1 MPTQSLGKFERVLR
15 VGEGRRLK
23 RLREQAAYMGTLE
36 PEFEALSDDELRGKT
51 VEFRQ
56 RLENGETLEDLI
68 FEAYAAV
75 REAFRRTI
83 GVRLFDVQL
92 MGGIVLHEGDIA
104 EMKTGEG
111 KTFVAVQPL
120 YLNGL
125 AGRGVHLVTVNDYLA
140 KRDAEWTRP
149 VYEALGTTV
158 GSIQNL
164 MPFAERRIA
173 YGCDV
178 TYGTNSEFGFDYLRD
193 NMAVSLDG
201 VVQRSHSFAIVDEV
215 DSILVDEA
223 RTPLIISGEPET
235 AASTYYQ
242 FARVVKE
249 LEGAPAT
256 RKSAKGEDETE
267 LSGADFLYDEK
278 FKTVSPAQVTI
289 EKVERALG
297 IDNLYDPRNVIL
309 VNHLIQSLKAQSL
322 YKRDVDYVVQ
332 DGEVKIVDEFTGRI
346 MEGRRWSEGL
356 HQAIEA
362 KEGVR
367 IREENVTLATITL
380 QNYFR
385 LYEKLAGMTGTAKT
399 EEKEFVEIY
408 DLHVVEIPTNE
419 PIARLDQNDFI
430 FKTPDAKFAAVL
442 EDIVERNEA
451 GQPVLVGTI
460 AVETSEYLSE
470 LLMRRGIEHNV
481 LNAKEHEREGE
492 IIKDAGQP
500 GAVTIA
506 TNMAGRGVDIKLG
519 DGVRELGGL
528 YVLGTE
534 RHEARRIDNQLRG
547 RSGRQGDPGET
558 RFYLSGQD
566 DLVRLFAGDRIYN
579 IMNRFKIPDDQAMEA
594 KILSNQIENAQKK
607 VEEQNFVA
615 RKNVLKY
622 DDVMNTQRMV
632 IYEQRRRVLEG
643 EDLSDEVKG
652 WITETVE
659 DAVRQLT
666 DAEFAEDWDLEGIV
680 TSMESLYGTD
690 ITVDE
695 LREEIDATDRE
706 ALVEEFV
713 EDALEAYADR
723 ERALGPEL
731 AREVERYV
739 ILQTVD
745 QRWREHLETMDYL
758 REGVH
763 LRAFAQK
770 DPLVEYRGEGHAM
783 FEELGGTIRQEVVF
797 TLFHVAVQVE
807 EPALEPMQAPSGSL
821 HYEHETSAGADV
833 IAAAG
838 AGGRRDRARRST
850 DAVRLVRAGACGER
864 AQGHRAQRPVLVR
877 QRQEVQEVPW
887 RLTRL
892 GSRIP
897 PGGQSPP
904 PGCADAAGGGMRR
917 PRALSVRPVLS
928 CGPRPRLPCQ
938 RRPRRARNL
947 SRAASL
953 GRLAVLVP
961 LCLALSACLGLGED
975 NGPPPDPFEPD
986 VVAARES
993 ASARADDA
1001 LAEVVAALGGR
1012 VVGRASDDACYQGQ
1026 NNYKVHEGYD
1036 HRCTLRRAAAVV
1048 FDGDFR
1054 RRIARFD
1061 RRLFGV
1067 GWGCYRTPCP
1077 ETLSGNVEEYWD
1089 LRAAEYGS
1097 QRFPIS
1103 SLPTTTYE
1111 RGDQYL
1117 DVRYGGADGTGRFW
1131 LEDLHRRKRGGVF
1144 ESYRRQVPLDVDRV
1158 LARAEGS
1165 DYVVGIAIE
1174 TDYLEDT
1181 DFG

>member
-1 MPTQSLGKFERVLR
+1 MSTTSFGKFERVLR

-23 RLREQAAYMGTLE
+23 RLAEQAAYIGTLE
-36 PEFEALSDDELRGKT
+36 PDFEKLTGDELRGKT
-51 VEFRQ
+51 VEFKE

-104 EMKTGEG
+104 EAKTGEG
-111 KTFVAVQPL
+111 KTFVAVQAL

-125 AGRGVHLVTVNDYLA
+125 TGGGVHLVTVNDYLA

-149 VYEALGTTV
+149 VYEMLGSSV
-158 GSIQNL
+158 GFIQNL
-164 MPFAERRIA
+164 MPFTERREA

-193 NMAVSLDG
+193 NMAVSLDNA
-201 VVQRSHSFAIVDEV
+201 VQRSHSYAIVDEV

-235 AASTYYQ
+235 AAETYYQ
-242 FARVVKE
+242 FARVAKG
-249 LEGAPAT
+249 LEGQPAT
-256 RKSAKGEDETE
+256 RKTAKGLDETE

-278 FKTVSPAQVTI
+278 FKTVSPAQATI

-309 VNHLIQSLKAQSL
+309 VNHLMQALKAQSL

-332 DGEVKIVDEFTGRI
+332 EGEVKIVDEFTGRI

-367 IREENVTLATITL
+367 IREENVTLASITI

-408 DLHVVEIPTNE
+408 NLHVVEIPTNR
-419 PIARLDQNDFI
+419 PVARLDENDFI
-430 FKTPDAKFAAVL
+430 FKTPEAKFAAVL
-442 EDIVERNEA
+442 EDIVERHEV

-460 AVETSEYLSE
+460 AVETSEYLSQ
-470 LLMRRGIEHNV
+470 LLTRKGIPHNV

-492 IIKDAGQP
+492 IIKDAGQS

-519 DGVRELGGL
+519 EGVVELGGL

-594 KILSNQIENAQKK
+594 SILSKQIENAQKK

-643 EDLSDEVKG
+643 EDLSEEVRE
-652 WITETVE
+652 WIRDVVE
-659 DAVRQLT
+659 AGVRNAT
-666 DAEFAEDWDLEGIV
+666 DAEFAEDWDMDGLV
-680 TSMESLYGTD
+680 TSMQSLYGTD
-690 ITVDE
+690 ITAEE
-695 LREEIDATDRE
+695 LREEIDVTNRDE
-706 ALVEEFV
+706 LVEEFV
-713 EDALEAYADR
+713 DDALETYEER
-723 ERALGPEL
+723 EQSLGVEL

-745 QRWREHLETMDYL
+745 QRWREHLEAMDYL

-770 DPLVEYRGEGHAM
+770 DPLVEYRGEGHVM
-783 FEELGGTIRQEVVF
+783 FEELGQTIREEVVF
-797 TLFHVAVQVE
+797 TLFHVTVQLE
-807 EPALEPMQAPSGSL
+807 EPALQPMQARESSL
-821 HYEHETSAGADV
+821 SYQHETSAGAEV

-838 AGGRRDRARRST
+838 
-850 DAVRLVRAGACGER
+850 GA
-864 AQGHRAQRPVLVR
+864 A
-877 QRQEVQEVPW
+877 
-887 RLTRL
+887 T
-892 GSRIP
+892 
-897 PGGQSPP
+897 
-904 PGCADAAGGGMRR
+904 
-917 PRALSVRPVLS
+917 
-928 CGPRPRLPCQ
+928 
-938 RRPRRARNL
+938 
-947 SRAASL
+947 
-953 GRLAVLVP
+953 
-961 LCLALSACLGLGED
+961 
-975 NGPPPDPFEPD
+975 
-986 VVAARES
+986 
-993 ASARADDA
+993 A
-1001 LAEVVAALGGR
+1001 LAAPPAPSDGSGTFAQAPAVNEHKDIGR
-1012 VVGRASDDACYQGQ
+1012 NDPCWCGSGKK
-1026 NNYKVHEGYD
+1026 YK
-1036 HRCTLRRAAAVV
+1036 RCH
-1048 FDGDFR
+1048 
-1054 RRIARFD
+1054 
-1061 RRLFGV
+1061 
-1067 GWGCYRTPCP
+1067 
-1077 ETLSGNVEEYWD
+1077 
-1089 LRAAEYGS
+1089 
-1097 QRFPIS
+1097 
-1103 SLPTTTYE
+1103 
-1111 RGDQYL
+1111 
-1117 DVRYGGADGTGRFW
+1117 GA
-1131 LEDLHRRKRGGVF
+1131 
-1144 ESYRRQVPLDVDRV
+1144 
-1158 LARAEGS
+1158 
-1165 DYVVGIAIE
+1165 
-1174 TDYLEDT
+1174 
-1181 DFG
+1181 

>member
-1 MPTQSLGKFERVLR
+1 VPTQSFGKFERVLR
-15 VGEGRRLK
+15 LGEGRRLK
-23 RLREQAAYMGTLE
+23 RLREQAAYVGTLE

-51 VEFRQ
+51 PEFRE

-75 REAFRRTI
+75 REAFKRTI

-92 MGGIVLHEGDIA
+92 MGGIALHEGDIA

-120 YLNGL
+120 YLNAL

-140 KRDAEWTRP
+140 RRDAEWTRP
-149 VYEALGTTV
+149 VYEALGQTV
-158 GSIQNL
+158 GFIQNL
-164 MPFAERRIA
+164 MPFAERREA
-173 YGCDV
+173 YACDV

-201 VVQRSHSFAIVDEV
+201 VVQRSHSYAIVDEV
-215 DSILVDEA
+215 DSILIDEA

-235 AASTYYQ
+235 AAATYYQ
-242 FARVVKE
+242 FARVVKD

-256 RKSAKGEDETE
+256 RKGAKGEDETE

-278 FKTVSPAQVTI
+278 FKTVSPAQRTI
-289 EKVERALG
+289 EQVEHALG
-297 IDNLYDPRNVIL
+297 LENLYDPRNVIL
-309 VNHLIQSLKAQSL
+309 VNHLMQALKAQSL

-332 DGEVKIVDEFTGRI
+332 EGEVKIVDEFTGRI

-362 KEGVR
+362 KEGVK

-419 PIARLDQNDFI
+419 PIARLDENDLI
-430 FKTPDAKFAAVL
+430 FKTPDAKFNAVL
-442 EDIVERNEA
+442 DDIVERHEA

-470 LLMRRGIEHNV
+470 LLKRKGIDHNV

-492 IIKDAGQP
+492 IIKDAGQR

-519 DGVRELGGL
+519 EGVLELGGL

-547 RSGRQGDPGET
+547 RAGRQGDPGET

-579 IMNRFKIPDDQAMEA
+579 IMNRFKIPDDQPMEA

-607 VEEQNFVA
+607 VEEQNFVS

-643 EDLSDEVKG
+643 EDLSDEVRS

-666 DAEFAEDWDLEGIV
+666 DAEFSEDWDLDGIV
-680 TSMESLYGTD
+680 ASMQSLYGTD

-695 LREEIDATDRE
+695 LREEADVTDRE

-713 EDALEAYADR
+713 DDALETYADR
-723 ERALGPEL
+723 EEALGAEL

-745 QRWREHLETMDYL
+745 QRWREHLEAMDYL

-770 DPLVEYRGEGHAM
+770 DPLVEYRGEGHVM
-783 FEELGGTIRQEVVF
+783 FEELGKTIRQEVVF
-797 TLFHVAVQVE
+797 TLFHVAVEVE
-807 EPALEPMQAPSGSL
+807 QPALEPMQAHDGNL
-821 HYEHETSAGADV
+821 QYEHETSAGADV

-838 AGGRRDRARRST
+838 TSAATALAAPPVATPGSFAQAP
-850 DAVRLVRAGACGER
+850 AVNE
-864 AQGHRAQRPVLVR
+864 HK
-877 QRQEVQEVPW
+877 
-887 RLTRL
+887 
-892 GSRIP
+892 
-897 PGGQSPP
+897 
-904 PGCADAAGGGMRR
+904 D
-917 PRALSVRPVLS
+917 
-928 CGPRPRLPCQ
+928 
-938 RRPRRARNL
+938 
-947 SRAASL
+947 L
-953 GRLAVLVP
+953 GR
-961 LCLALSACLGLGED
+961 
-975 NGPPPDPFEPD
+975 NDPCWCG
-986 VVAARES
+986 S
-993 ASARADDA
+993 
-1001 LAEVVAALGGR
+1001 GKK
-1012 VVGRASDDACYQGQ
+1012 
-1026 NNYKVHEGYD
+1026 YK
-1036 HRCTLRRAAAVV
+1036 RCH
-1048 FDGDFR
+1048 
-1054 RRIARFD
+1054 
-1061 RRLFGV
+1061 
-1067 GWGCYRTPCP
+1067 
-1077 ETLSGNVEEYWD
+1077 
-1089 LRAAEYGS
+1089 
-1097 QRFPIS
+1097 
-1103 SLPTTTYE
+1103 
-1111 RGDQYL
+1111 
-1117 DVRYGGADGTGRFW
+1117 GA
-1131 LEDLHRRKRGGVF
+1131 
-1144 ESYRRQVPLDVDRV
+1144 
-1158 LARAEGS
+1158 
-1165 DYVVGIAIE
+1165 
-1174 TDYLEDT
+1174 
-1181 DFG
+1181 